1 MKIKVAVFE
10 WNPARISRFADLELD
25 QARQIVVRNAGRDF
39 ISTPDGKGG
48 EIDIREVK
56 YEVDLRAK
64 W

>member
-10 WNPARISRFADLELD
+10 WKPARISRFVDLELD
-25 QARQIVVRNAGRDF
+25 QARQIVARNAGRGF
-39 ISTPDGKGG
+39 ISVPDGNGG

-56 YEVDLRAK
+56 YEVGLRAK